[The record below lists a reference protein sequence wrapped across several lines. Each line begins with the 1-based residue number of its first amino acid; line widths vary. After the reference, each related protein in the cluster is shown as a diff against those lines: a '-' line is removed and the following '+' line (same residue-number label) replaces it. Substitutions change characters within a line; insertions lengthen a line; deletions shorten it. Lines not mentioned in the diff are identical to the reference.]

1 MISLNSMK
9 RLKEENRKVDSRNL
23 VTSTLVSK
31 NFRESKVGKMSMT
44 SNIQVGTAKNGGKCI
59 KVLGTGRKFKLY
71 LDRLDQV
78 FEVEPIV
85 TKSCNEFGIRIL

>member
-31 NFRESKVGKMSMT
+31 NFRESKVGKMSVT
-44 SNIQVGTAKNGGKCI
+44 RNVQVGTAKRGGKGI
-59 KVLGTGRKFKLY
+59 KV
-71 LDRLDQV
+71 
-78 FEVEPIV
+78 
-85 TKSCNEFGIRIL
+85 